1 MPRNRVHRSPYIAD
15 LRMALLVCPRTAILK
30 VVQLAMP
37 SSRPF
42 RFDPEKGLELLLYIA
57 NRSTNRDLYWV
68 LKVPYFADKYH
79 LQQVART
86 ICGDTYY
93 AMKDGPVPSGLYDIV
108 KDVRDRRRL
117 SAHVTKAQSSFEVKG
132 NTIIPRRDADLE
144 FLSKTDIDCLNRAIT
159 EIESLS
165 FGELKDKSHD
175 SAYEGAD
182 PNGEIPIEAIAA
194 MLPNG
199 EAIAKAIHD

>member
-1 MPRNRVHRSPYIAD
+1 
-15 LRMALLVCPRTAILK
+15 
-30 VVQLAMP
+30 MP

-42 RFDPEKGLELLLYIA
+42 RFDAEKGLELLLYVA

-79 LQQVART
+79 LERVART

-93 AMKDGPVPSGLYDIV
+93 AMKDGPVPGGLYDIV

-117 SAHVTKAQSSFEVKG
+117 STQTSKAQSSFEVKG

-144 FLSKTDIDCLNRAIT
+144 FFSKTDTECLSRAIS
-159 EIESLS
+159 EIQNLS

-175 SAYEGAD
+175 AAYEGAD

-194 MLPNG
+194 MLSNG
-199 EAIAKAIHD
+199 EAITKAIHD

>member
-1 MPRNRVHRSPYIAD
+1 
-15 LRMALLVCPRTAILK
+15 
-30 VVQLAMP
+30 MP
-37 SSRPF
+37 SNRPF
-42 RFDPEKGLELLLYIA
+42 RFDPEKGLELLLYVA

-86 ICGDTYY
+86 LCGDTYY
-93 AMKDGPVPSGLYDIV
+93 AMKDGPVPGGLYDIV
-108 KDVRDRRRL
+108 KDVLDRRRI
-117 SAHVTKAQSSFEVKG
+117 SAQLTRAQSSFEVKG

-144 FLSKTDIDCLNRAIT
+144 FLSKTDIECLSRAID
-159 EIESLS
+159 EIENLS

-175 SAYEGAD
+175 AAYEGAD

-194 MLPNG
+194 TLPNG
-199 EAIAKAIHD
+199 DAIAKAIRD